1 MKRLI
6 GNGPENTTFKGAINP
21 GSNLSIESAALG
33 DVNVYGGTLSIQG
46 GVVLNGVATTSGT
59 AAVAFTGG
67 TVTVVTSSGS
77 SVTSTVVIQG
87 GTIGTGGYVA
97 GTAYIDS
104 AILGD
109 SQTLTSEH
117 SVVYIGSGGSMFDLN
132 NGPQISM
139 GPNVSVSA
147 LGIVFSG
154 GSSTNVGILRT
165 SNGSAYYSNCVFSGC
180 SVTAN
185 GLFYQLGN
193 TARVEFEDCMFSG
206 NFATSN
212 YAVFLRANNGY
223 TRFASCTITGNTARG
238 YILGATGAGDFRL
251 SNCVFSSNTVT
262 TNSPIGYTAGAKGF
276 LESCVFSANSSTERL
291 KNGRTLILGGTVSVV
306 DCYAEPLV
314 SAPAATAGVY
324 ISATCVCTISG
335 GTYGTVQC
343 PSSNTTLAGNL
354 NFTYFSSGTVN
365 ITSGTSIALT
375 SNMSCTAINVDGGC
389 VLPGAV
395 VSAGVYTNID
405 NTGRAS

>member
-193 TARVEFEDCMFSG
+193 TAR
-206 NFATSN
+206 
-212 YAVFLRANNGY
+212 
-223 TRFASCTITGNTARG
+223 G

-389 VLPGAV
+389 VVNGAV

>member
-1 MKRLI
+1 MKTLK
-6 GNGPENTTFKGAINP
+6 GNGVNSTFFKGAINP
-21 GSNLSIESAALG
+21 GSSLAIESASLT

-67 TVTVVTSSGS
+67 TF
-77 SVTSTVVIQG
+77 
-87 GTIGTGGYVA
+87 GTGGCVV

-104 AILGD
+104 AILGA
-109 SQTLTSEH
+109 SQTLTSAH

-165 SNGSAYYSNCVFSGC
+165 SNGSAYYSACTFSGC

-193 TARVEFEDCMFSG
+193 TARVEFEDCTFSG

-212 YAVFLRANNGY
+212 YPVFLRANNGY
-223 TRFASCTITGNTARG
+223 TRFASCTITGNTARAFM
-238 YILGATGAGDFRL
+238 LGGGGNGDFVL
-251 SNCVFSSNTVT
+251 SGCIFTSNTVT
-262 TNSPIGYTAGAKGF
+262 TNAAVCYTAGPRAYY
-276 LESCVFSANSSTERL
+276 ESCIFSSNFSTERNH
-291 KNGRTLILGGTVSVV
+291 NGRALTLGGTATLA

-314 SAPAATAGVY
+314 SAPAATAGVF

-354 NFTYFSSGTVN
+354 TFTYFSSGTVN

-375 SNMSCTAINVDGGC
+375 SNMSCTAINVNGVC
-389 VLPGAV
+389 YVNGATV
-395 VSAGVYTNID
+395 AAGTYTNID
-405 NTGRAS
+405 SAGSATT

>member
-1 MKRLI
+1 MKTLK
-6 GNGPENTTFKGAINP
+6 GNGADVTILKGAINP
-21 GSNLSIESAALG
+21 GSNLAIESASLT
-33 DVNVYGGTLSIQG
+33 DVNVYGGTLFVPG
-46 GVVLNGVATTSGT
+46 GVVLNGTATTSGT

-67 TVTVVTSSGS
+67 TF
-77 SVTSTVVIQG
+77 
-87 GTIGTGGYVA
+87 GTGGCVV

-104 AILGD
+104 AVLGA
-109 SQTLTSEH
+109 SQTLTSAQ

-165 SNGSAYYSNCVFSGC
+165 SNGSAYYSACTFSGC
-180 SVTAN
+180 SITAN

-206 NFATSN
+206 NYATSN

-251 SNCVFSSNTVT
+251 SNCVCSSNTVT
-262 TNSPIGYTAGAKGF
+262 TNSPICYTAGAKGF
-276 LESCVFSANSSTERL
+276 LESCVFSANFSTERL
-291 KNGRTLILGGTVSVV
+291 KNGRSLILGGTVSLV

-324 ISATCVCTISG
+324 ISATCVCTVSG

-343 PSSNTTLAGNL
+343 PSSKTTLAGNL
-354 NFTYFSSGTVN
+354 TFTYFSSGTVN
-365 ITSGTSIALT
+365 ITSGTSIVLT
-375 SNMSCTAINVDGGC
+375 SNMSCTAINVDGVC
-389 VLPGAV
+389 YVNGATV
-395 VSAGVYTNID
+395 TAGTYTNID
-405 NTGRAS
+405 SSGKAT

>member
-1 MKRLI
+1 MKTLK
-6 GNGPENTTFKGAINP
+6 GNGAENTTLKGAINP

-33 DVNVYGGTLSIQG
+33 DVNVYGGTLTIPG
-46 GVVLNGVATTSGT
+46 GVVLNGVAATSGT
-59 AAVAFTGG
+59 AAVEFTGG
-67 TVTVVTSSGS
+67 TF
-77 SVTSTVVIQG
+77 
-87 GTIGTGGYVA
+87 GTGGAVV

-104 AILGD
+104 AVLGA
-109 SQTLTSEH
+109 SQTLTSTH
-117 SVVYIGSGGSMFDLN
+117 SVVYIGSGGSVFDLN
-132 NGPQISM
+132 NGPQLSM

-154 GSSTNVGILRT
+154 GSSTSVGILRT

-180 SVTAN
+180 SVTSN

-193 TARVEFEDCMFSG
+193 TARVEFENCVFSD
-206 NFATSN
+206 NFATQN
-212 YAVFLRANNGY
+212 YAVFNRGNNGY

-238 YILGATGAGDFRL
+238 YIVGAIGAGDFRL

-262 TNSPIGYTAGAKGF
+262 ANLPIYYTAGAKGF
-276 LESCVFSANSSTERL
+276 LESCVFSANSSTERN
-291 KNGRTLILGGTVSVV
+291 KNGRSLILGGTVSVV

-324 ISATCVCTISG
+324 ISAACVCTISG

-354 NFTYFSSGTVN
+354 TFTYFSSGTVN
-365 ITSGTSIALT
+365 ITSGTSITLT
-375 SNMSCTAINVDGGC
+375 SNMSCTAINVDGVC
-389 VLPGAV
+389 YVNGATV
-395 VSAGVYTNID
+395 TAGTYTNID
-405 NTGRAS
+405 SNGSATAT